1 MTLSRRQKTIE
12 TIILNV
18 NEELNIDLRDKSRV
32 RIYVFARAVVY
43 EILRKHLRMTL
54 SEISKVFNNNHATV
68 LHSLNQLPYT
78 IKYDPELQHSYNNII
93 NKWLKNVENFIPLS
107 EIDLKNQ
114 IKVLINENK
123 DLNLEVT
130 ELKKSLSLYTGKY
143 KKYYELVDNISHRV
157 GNNFSDFE
165 RKINTLLNG
174 I

>member
-1 MTLSRRQKTIE
+1 
-12 TIILNV
+12 
-18 NEELNIDLRDKSRV
+18 
-32 RIYVFARAVVY
+32 
-43 EILRKHLRMTL
+43 
-54 SEISKVFNNNHATV
+54 
-68 LHSLNQLPYT
+68 LPYT